1 MNSAGLIHDK
11 LDIKILILYVLR
23 RLTEPVSMTLLADL
37 CLFDRGIMWFDF
49 ADCISELEETGHV
62 TESPE
67 GYSIT
72 EKGDRNGSAIES
84 SIPYT
89 VRCEAD
95 RLLRPVVVAQR
106 RNSMISATHSVQ
118 PDGGCM
124 VELSLSDG
132 VGEIFSLNLL
142 ASGEEQAEKMEKTF
156 RADAEGFYNKL
167 VTMLAPEEQRVKS
180 DK

>member
-1 MNSAGLIHDK
+1 MDSAGLIHDK

-23 RLTEPVSMTLLADL
+23 RLTEPVDMELLAEL

-49 ADCISELEETGHV
+49 ADCISELVETGHV
-62 TESPE
+62 EEAPA

-72 EKGDRNGSAIES
+72 EKGDRNGAAIES

-89 VRCEAD
+89 VRREAD
-95 RLLRPVVVAQR
+95 KLLRPVAAAQR
-106 RNSMISATHSVQ
+106 RNSMISASHSVQ
-118 PDGGCM
+118 ADGGCM
-124 VELSLSDG
+124 VELGLSDG
-132 VGEIFSLNLL
+132 VGEIFSLSLL

-167 VTMLAPEEQRVKS
+167 ADMLTGEEN
-180 DK
+180 